1 MAEIPFPDAAR
12 MPALLSHVRERR
24 CALFVGAGLSRPAGY
39 PGWLGLMDATVAA
52 TVAGLGD
59 DGGNTVA
66 ELGRLLDAGRYAEV
80 ADQCRHLLGRQRF
93 WEFLRSQLSGPAEPP
108 EATHRAIVRSPYA
121 CVVTT
126 NFDTLIEDAFA
137 RWSPAGIP
145 KAPTGMQLGEH
156 GTLLVDGAFFVLKA
170 HGTIHDEPSL
180 VFTSEDYRRMIHAN
194 PAFQAMMAAIL
205 LSHALLFVGYS
216 LNDPNFRLLIESQ
229 LSIFGKDAPPRYA
242 LMEGVGRTEAE
253 ILRRTAGIEVIP
265 YPAGRHEVV
274 ASFLGTIAD
283 VTAPPVGGHPGLVR
297 LDPVPPARPVL
308 SVVLRPHHALLE
320 VIWFETTTRDLPGVT
335 VPLERRWMSTV
346 GPVPWGGLAEVSGAS
361 GSGGIR
367 GAGRLLGALFGKL
380 PIPWAST
387 DPGRTVVLDVPVE
400 LAGLPWEWME
410 VGGQPLCLVAPVCR
424 RVSGLSDSSRG
435 RPIAQS
441 PLRVLLVG
449 DTLAKAERPHALP
462 ETREEVEAIRDCF
475 EADSAGHRVTVL
487 TGSNACYHRV
497 LEAIGTGGHDIVHVA
512 GVAYVDDSGESVLP
526 LHDGHVRASE
536 VATLLIRRPPSLVF
550 LDADTSGFVPAFG
563 GWRPMALGPGGGFSD
578 FYARL
583 ARHRAGF
590 ERVVSR
596 AGVGTFIGC
605 MAEAAA
611 RTARDLS
618 TAFYRHLLAGMP
630 VAQALF
636 EARRKVASGGEDTA
650 LLYAMAGY
658 PDTVLV
664 PAPGNAGRGTVEDRR
679 RGSESGGQGG
689 SDAPRPEPARGRN
702 RAGGS
707 AGRGRREGRRVR

>member
-1 MAEIPFPDAAR
+1 
-12 MPALLSHVRERR
+12 MPALISHVRERR

-39 PGWLGLMDATVAA
+39 PGWRGLMDATVAA
-52 TVAGLGD
+52 TVADLRD
-59 DGGNTVA
+59 DAGNTAA
-66 ELGRLLDAGRYAEV
+66 ELKRLLDAGRYAEV

-93 WEFLRSQLSGPAEPP
+93 WGFLRSQLSGPAEPP
-108 EATHRAIVRSPYA
+108 EATHRAIVRTPYA
-121 CVVTT
+121 CIVTT

-180 VFTSEDYRRMIHAN
+180 VFTSEDYRRIIHAN

-253 ILRRTAGIEVIP
+253 ILRRTAGIEAIP

-274 ASFLGTIAD
+274 ASFLGAIAD
-283 VTAPPVGGHPGLVR
+283 ITAPAVGGRRGLVR
-297 LDPVPPARPVL
+297 LDPLPPGRPVL
-308 SVVLRPHHALLE
+308 TVVLRPHHALLE
-320 VIWFETTTRDLPGVT
+320 VIWFETTTRDLPGVA
-335 VPLERRWMSTV
+335 VPLERRWMSSV
-346 GPVPWGGLAEVSGAS
+346 GPVPWERLAEVSRAS
-361 GSGGIR
+361 GSPGIR
-367 GAGRLLGALFGKL
+367 GAGRLLGAMFGKL
-380 PIPWAST
+380 PIPWVSPE
-387 DPGRTVVLDVPVE
+387 PGRTVVLDVPLE

-424 RVSGLSDSSRG
+424 RVPGLSDSSRG

-449 DTLAKAERPHALP
+449 DTLAKAETPHPLP

-475 EADSAGHRVTVL
+475 NADGAGHQVTML

-497 LEAIGTGGHDIVHVA
+497 LEAIGGGGYDIVHVA
-512 GVAYVDDSGESVLP
+512 GVAYVDDTGESILP

-550 LDADTSGFVPAFG
+550 LDADTSGFVPAFRG
-563 GWRPMALGPGGGFSD
+563 SRPLALGPGGGFSD

-611 RTARDLS
+611 NTARDLS
-618 TAFYRHLLAGMP
+618 TAFYRHLLAGVP

-636 EARRKVASGGEDTA
+636 EARRRVAAGGEDTA

-658 PDTVLV
+658 PDTILV
-664 PAPGNAGRGTVEDRR
+664 PEPGNA
-679 RGSESGGQGG
+679 SGGMRDETGGGGAPKSGDRGG
-689 SDAPRPEPARGRN
+689 SGAREAAARTQRRKRAGKRGR
-702 RAGGS
+702 
-707 AGRGRREGRRVR
+707 